1 MTPPKV
7 IFYDF
12 ETTGLNVYHDEP
24 IELAA
29 VDQYG
34 NSYCQLFKPAN
45 SEISSYITKLSGITN
60 EMVAN
65 KPSFK
70 DCYQTFLDFIGN
82 DEIVYFVAHNEEFD
96 RMFLKKY
103 LRENFNPNWRFID
116 SIYFAK
122 LVWPHKN
129 SYKLGNLARSAS
141 IEIISE
147 HRAMSDVIVLKQL
160 FELLSYR
167 FDTSSKNFDNIET
180 IWAYLYFF

>member
-1 MTPPKV
+1 MSKPKV

-12 ETTGLNVYHDEP
+12 ETTGLNVYHNEP

-34 NSYCQLFKPAN
+34 NSYCELFKPVN
-45 SEISSYITKLSGITN
+45 SDITSYITKLTGITN

-70 DCYQTFLDFIGN
+70 DSYQTFLDFIGN

-103 LRENFNPNWRFID
+103 LREKFNPNWRFID

-122 LVWPHKN
+122 LVWPYKN
-129 SYKLGNLARSAS
+129 SYSLGNLARSAS

-147 HRAMSDVIVLKQL
+147 HRAMPDVMVLKQL

-180 IWAYLYFF
+180 IWTYLYFF